1 MEALIKGEPME
12 YDDNSFSELSS
23 QLAAT
28 HQPNHHS
35 QYHTAHQQ
43 PSAFIDA
50 QAEQFYLNNIQNV
63 LNGKCDDDY
72 EFLIDL
78 IKMNKTTPANTTTPT
93 TTTNLITSTT
103 AANLDDFN
111 DDDDDDQFTDEL
123 INPKYLRQT
132 EKPVHNTHKALSSS
146 SSDSSVFSTH
156 TAPASSNVV
165 NPDLMS
171 TEFFFPNES
180 ENECFSNFSTNP
192 DLSGQD
198 LDLFST
204 DLSSLT
210 NRPLS
215 TANILLDKPAKP
227 ADFIQFNNLNLT
239 ESLADKELHSRLWF
253 SCRREFEAV
262 SVGGVASSDDIEW
275 GALLRC
281 AQMLL
286 GQGLIV
292 HFFRA
297 EWTLYKKFRLNEYNL
312 YKEIISLFNDR
323 CALSLF

>member
-28 HQPNHHS
+28 HQSS
-35 QYHTAHQQ
+35 QYHAAHQQ

-78 IKMNKTTPANTTTPT
+78 IKMNKTTPNANTTPPT
-93 TTTNLITSTT
+93 TTT

-111 DDDDDDQFTDEL
+111 DDDDDDDQFTDEL

-146 SSDSSVFSTH
+146 SSDSSVFSSH
-156 TAPASSNVV
+156 TAPASSSVNV

-180 ENECFSNFSTNP
+180 ENECFSNFSANP
-192 DLSGQD
+192 ELSGQD
-198 LDLFST
+198 LDLFSA
-204 DLSSLT
+204 DLSSLA

-215 TANILLDKPAKP
+215 TADILLDKPAKP

-262 SVGGVASSDDIEW
+262 SVGGVASSDDIGW

-281 AQMLL
+281 AQMLI